1 MFKFALLIA
10 ALACVT
16 AKAQSVIPEIGVVQ
30 SVENAHILHDHGY
43 RYLVENTSKFLSPR
57 TVSESQFE
65 EKLKIIK
72 ASPVPFYA
80 CNIFIP
86 GDLKVVGPAVDE
98 AAILAYVETVFSRA
112 QKAGISMIIWGS
124 GQSRRLP
131 DGFDRAKAKAQFIAI
146 AKKIAAVASKYN
158 VVLALE
164 NLNTTETNF
173 ISTVSE
179 ALEIVRAVNHKNL
192 RLCADIYH
200 MLKENEP
207 AESILAARDYLAYCE
222 LAEKEG
228 RTPPGVQGDD
238 FRPYFSALKKIG
250 YKGKVVIECRWED
263 VVKQGLRA
271 YEEVEKQLRDVY

>member
-1 MFKFALLIA
+1 MFRFALVIA

-16 AKAQSVIPEIGVVQ
+16 ANSQSVIPEIGVVQ
-30 SVENAHILHDHGY
+30 SVENDRLLHSFGY

-57 TVSESQFE
+57 TVSDSAFE
-65 EKLKIIK
+65 RKLTIVKNS
-72 ASPVPFYA
+72 AVPFYA

-98 AAILAYVETVFSRA
+98 AAILAYVETVFARA
-112 QKAGISMIIWGS
+112 QKAGIGMIIWGS

-131 DGFDRAKAKAQFIAI
+131 DGFGRETAKEQFIAI

-179 ALEIVRAVNHKNL
+179 ALEIIKAVNHKNL

-207 AESILAARDYLAYCE
+207 AESILAAKDYLAYCE

-228 RTPPGVQGDD
+228 RTPPGVQGDN

-263 VVKQGLRA
+263 VAKEGLGA
-271 YEEVEKQLRDVY
+271 YEEVERQLRDVY